1 MRDAD
6 SPRARDSANVTTSE
20 TTPARAPKRAHPTAG
35 WLELERALRVVYGG
49 VVRELAPLGVV
60 GMATFDPMAGF
71 VLWSEQREAE
81 RDRTRT
87 MRELYPNETMKPESP
102 GEIELASLR
111 VAVKYAIGAYG
122 TASSVLSDASFRDKL
137 KSLKAAGGGGETRGM
152 GDYEAMHAKATEACA
167 RSCEIETKD
176 VVDAEW
182 SGTEFSPSSF
192 VAVDRAAGKV
202 VLSVR
207 GTWEFHDAL
216 TDVSSE
222 SVKFLNGWAHSGMVA
237 SAWQV
242 LKRMLPAVARSMRKH
257 SGYEFLVTGHSM
269 GGGVA
274 ACVAMLMHSTDK
286 DIESLALEGLSD
298 VVEEE
303 RREILR
309 RLASCTCVCIA
320 APSVSSMDL
329 SEAASDYITCVVAG
343 ADVIPRLCHASVRR
357 LLRRLN
363 HAAPSHAMLR
373 AVSSVL
379 GGRDRPALERE
390 VSATEEEITEVAQ
403 DLDNVS
409 KDSEL
414 ASGAGARDVSKAAS
428 LSPPKKRGDSRRK
441 CQGAW
446 GEVEGV
452 VGLEL
457 RDHAASDFMVQPGR
471 VIHLKHVRSDAPT
484 AEYKHPTAFT
494 DVVLDPYMMLDH
506 IPGTYQA
513 AVKAIHDRVKAG
525 GQSWVEHD
533 ASNRDSDDEDEEDA
547 VSAFLH
553 AQDVRSGARRGWRS
567 VRNFLGI
574 DGDEDDDAFKR
585 DAHDAGATAPGP
597 RPSRHVPDIGTDT
610 DDDDSIPD
618 FYGEDARARRTHH
631 PRRASARRRRR
642 RAHRPHR
649 GRRRRQSF
657 HARLGLAQ
665 ASGRGRRRVVS
676 IESNRIRTSGQRAS
690 RSSPPSTR
698 PPSHHASRA
707 PRARPRARG
716 GRAERQGAR
725 VHHRRSLVRGSSPS
739 RARAPRSRRIRARH
753 LR

>member
-414 ASGAGARDVSKAAS
+414 ASGAGARDVSKAAW

-631 PRRASARRRRR
+631 PRRASAPADDAAPIAPIADAVDANPFT
-642 RAHRPHR
+642 RAWDWLK
-649 GRRRRQSF
+649 RQ
-657 HARLGLAQ
+657 AADDD
-665 ASGRGRRRVVS
+665 A
-676 IESNRIRTSGQRAS
+676 
-690 RSSPPSTR
+690 
-698 PPSHHASRA
+698 
-707 PRARPRARG
+707 
-716 GRAERQGAR
+716 
-725 VHHRRSLVRGSSPS
+725 
-739 RARAPRSRRIRARH
+739 
-753 LR
+753 